1 MRISI
6 IATRLRRVARGLE
19 ILAAKQGDSDLP
31 EEMVSPFIV
40 DVVTAENR
48 AAQSAACHTE
58 SHDLNNLQASP
69 GTLPG
74 AELWPKY

>member
-6 IATRLRRVARGLE
+6 IAARLRRVARGLE

-48 AAQSAACHTE
+48 AAQAVARDRETQ
-58 SHDLNNLQASP
+58 DLNNFQTSPTSMP
-69 GTLPG
+69 GT
-74 AELWPKY
+74 ELWPKY